1 MPFISNTPHAH
12 ATLQSI
18 QTRAR
23 GLSAP
28 RNSRVSWWHLE
39 VSMTASPIELAVF
52 AEFLGTFVFQLF
64 GGTEQT
70 ADNNGLRE
78 LLLRH

>member
-1 MPFISNTPHAH
+1 MRMRRCNPDACARPFRA
-12 ATLQSI
+12 AQF
-18 QTRAR
+18 TR
-23 GLSAP
+23 
-28 RNSRVSWWHLE
+28 SWWHLE

>member
-1 MPFISNTPHAH
+1 
-12 ATLQSI
+12 
-18 QTRAR
+18 
-23 GLSAP
+23 
-28 RNSRVSWWHLE
+28 
-39 VSMTASPIELAVF
+39 MTASPIELPVF